1 MSPVEVEACRK
12 ALDTIK
18 RREEELLVNALNV
31 TEEKIKEDRR
41 QKMKIKGS

>member
-12 ALDTIK
+12 TLDTIR

-31 TEEKIKEDRR
+31 TEEKIEEDGG
-41 QKMKIKGS
+41 KK